1 MDKVTRRLSA
11 ILAADVVGYSR
22 LIRADEE
29 GTLTALK
36 ALRKDVIEPKIA
48 EHHGRIVK
56 LMGDGMLAEFPSVVD
71 AVRNAVEVQEAVAE
85 NQAGLPEDRRIVFR
99 VGVNLGDVVIDGD
112 DIHGDGVNLAARLEA
127 LADPGGVCISGAV
140 YDQVRDRIHLA
151 FQDLGEREV
160 KNIERPIRMWQWT
173 LSAATAADAAAATD
187 DVLPLPDKPSIAVLP
202 FDNMSGDP
210 EQEHFADGMAEDI
223 ITALSRMPWF
233 FVIARNSSFTYKGRA
248 VDVTKVA
255 AELGVKYVLEGSVR
269 KGGNRLRITAQL
281 IDATSGKHIW
291 AERYDRE
298 LLDIFEVQDE
308 VTQAIVAAVA
318 PEFLST
324 EARAARRKDARQ
336 LDAWECVMRGRAHLW
351 KLGREDA
358 AEARQLFERAIEL
371 APGGEFGASDLA
383 LVYFLEFF
391 YRWGDSPE
399 QSLKK
404 MLITAQKAVA
414 VDESDPLSWTVLAW
428 ASQFA
433 RRWDEATESI
443 ERAIQLSPN
452 FVPAIGIRGG
462 IRALNGQPDSG
473 IELINQA
480 ARLSPSDGFMPF
492 WMLSIFWAYYA
503 KGQYDEAAK
512 AAQRGLR
519 TAPDNPTLR
528 RQLAAAYAMLGRMDE
543 AKAALDEYLR
553 IEPDHTIAD
562 SRKIPS
568 SVPEDLERFLDGL
581 RKAGL
586 PE

>member
-1 MDKVTRRLSA
+1 MAEGRVQRRLAA
-11 ILAADVVGYSR
+11 ILAADVAGYSR
-22 LIRADEE
+22 LIRGDEE
-29 GTLTALK
+29 GTLARLST
-36 ALRKDVIEPKIA
+36 LRKETIDPSIA
-48 EHHGRIVK
+48 EHGGRIVK

-85 NQAGLPEDRRIVFR
+85 NQAGLPEEERIVFR
-99 VGVNLGDVVIDGD
+99 VGINLGDVVIDGD
-112 DIHGDGVNLAARLEA
+112 DIQGDGVNVAARLEA

-140 YDQVRDRIHLA
+140 YDQVRDRIDLA
-151 FQDLGEREV
+151 FQDLGKHEV
-160 KNIERPIRMWQWT
+160 KNIERPIRLWQWT
-173 LSAATAADAAAATD
+173 RGAADDAAASD
-187 DVLPLPDKPSIAVLP
+187 VVLPLPDKPSIAVLP

-298 LLDIFEVQDE
+298 LMDIFEVQDE

-324 EARAARRKDARQ
+324 EARAARRKDPRQ

-358 AEARQLFERAIEL
+358 AEARRLFERAIEL
-371 APGGEFGASDLA
+371 APGGEFGVSDLA
-383 LVYFLEFF
+383 LVHFLEFF

-399 QSLKK
+399 HSLQN
-404 MLITAQKAVA
+404 MLTTAQKAVA
-414 VDESDPLSWTVLAW
+414 VDESDPLAWTVLAW

-433 RRWDEATESI
+433 RRWDAATESI

-492 WMLSIFWAYYA
+492 WMLCLFWAYYA

-568 SVPEDLERFLDGL
+568 SVPVDLERFLDGL